1 MYKISSAKIQNRQGG
16 FTLIEAMVSMS
27 IFVMVVGMAVGT
39 VIVMIDANAK
49 AQNLQQAATNLS
61 FAFDSMS
68 REIRTGTYYYGTDG
82 TPPSSGNQ
90 VRDCT
95 AGTCSAISFVESGG
109 SLTESCT
116 GGAGGGRISYRHQ
129 DDEIQRRLCAGDWQP
144 ITSGSVVVNDLII
157 TVQHTD
163 RSSSDTQSPLVTLYV
178 EAEVP
183 GVNNT
188 EAVLQLQSS
197 VTQQAVDI

>member
-1 MYKISSAKIQNRQGG
+1 MNSNAVTKIQNRQRG

-68 REIRTGTYYYGTDG
+68 REIRTGTYYYGTDS
-82 TPPSSGNQ
+82 TPPSSGTQ
-90 VRDCT
+90 VRDCV
-95 AGTCSAISFVESGG
+95 ANTCSAISFIESGG
-109 SLTESCT
+109 SLTEGCT

-129 DDEIQRRLCAGDWQP
+129 GDEIQRRLCAEDWQP

-163 RSSSDTQSPLVTLYV
+163 RSSSDNESPLVTLYV

-188 EAVLQLQSS
+188 AATLQLQSS